1 MKETYRDEHFA
12 NFADSLERL
21 LTGYDLPD
29 RKGLNEHQ
37 RSQVEGLV
45 AAEKDFMKAVAR
57 HSLGEAIY
65 RDFIKFIREERRNI
79 LAARPYF
86 RERDDS
92 FKEFISP
99 ALQISDWRRLQ
110 DFSVNAVFIQ
120 LMLERF
126 AARLKPGSPIKKTA
140 AKVFVI
146 RSAIIEQNLPLAINR
161 ARIFRSKTPSSP
173 HMDFMDFVQV
183 SVEGL
188 ISAVDKFVLPYRPQ
202 FRAVI
207 IGRSTGNLI
216 SNYSEPMLHF
226 FPGDRRKLYQANKA
240 RGRYSELDSITEAV
254 NTQLPVELQ
263 TTKEEIQM
271 LLNASSHLSL
281 DQTVNTGADESTY
294 LDFTTD
300 TGARPDEIVE
310 RADLGNKLLR
320 YISELSLFERK
331 ALVLKGICSE
341 ENLYS

>member
-1 MKETYRDEHFA
+1 MRESYRDEHFQ

-29 RKGLNEHQ
+29 RKGLNDHQ
-37 RSQVEGLV
+37 RVQVESLV
-45 AAEKDFMKAVAR
+45 AAERAFMKAVAK

-65 RDFIKFIREERRNI
+65 RDFIKYIREERRNI
-79 LAARPYF
+79 LAARPFF
-86 RERDDS
+86 RERDES
-92 FKEFISP
+92 FKDHISP
-99 ALQISDWRRLQ
+99 ALQAGDWRRMQ
-110 DFSVNAVFIQ
+110 DFSVNAVFIK

-126 AARLKPGSPIKKTA
+126 AGKLKPGSPICRTA
-140 AKVFVI
+140 EKVYAI
-146 RSAIIEQNLPLAINR
+146 RKALIEQNLPLAINR
-161 ARIFRSKTPSSP
+161 AKIFRSKTPSSP

-188 ISAVDKFVLPYRPQ
+188 VSAVDKFVLPYRPQ

-226 FPGDRRKLYQANKA
+226 YPGDRRKLYQANKA
-240 RGRYSELDSITEAV
+240 RGRHSELDSITDAV

-263 TTKEEIQM
+263 TTKDEIQM

-281 DQTVNTGADESTY
+281 DQTVNTGTDESTY

-310 RADLGNKLLR
+310 RLDLGEKLVKYLG
-320 YISELSLFERK
+320 ELTLFERK

-341 ENLYS
+341 EYVYL